1 MVGSSGRIVIDM
13 DLVNN
18 GEDAYD
24 ALAHLTWSPA
34 DAFTYIKAVG
44 DKNLDVTCSPIT
56 SSSSTGVEKREGVV
70 NCQLGSPLMP
80 SKRRTSIG
88 VHFQLSA
95 IKQQTSIEMPE
106 VVQFA
111 LHLKSSNADEAGHE
125 MNNQRHLSLPLR
137 IKTDLYVYRG

>member
-1 MVGSSGRIVIDM
+1 MTTSASRIFKSSIFQRTFDLNWIDKNKNEINVCLFRESIEYVVGSSGRIVIDM

-56 SSSSTGVEKREGVV
+56 SS
-70 NCQLGSPLMP
+70 
-80 SKRRTSIG
+80 
-88 VHFQLSA
+88 
-95 IKQQTSIEMPE
+95 
-106 VVQFA
+106 
-111 LHLKSSNADEAGHE
+111 
-125 MNNQRHLSLPLR
+125 
-137 IKTDLYVYRG
+137 